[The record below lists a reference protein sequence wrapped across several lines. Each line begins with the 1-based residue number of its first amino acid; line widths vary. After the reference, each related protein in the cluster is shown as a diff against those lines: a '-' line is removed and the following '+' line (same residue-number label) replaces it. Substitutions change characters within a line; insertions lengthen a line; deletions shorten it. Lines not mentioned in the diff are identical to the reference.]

1 MTVPV
6 RILGIDPGLR
16 RTGWGV
22 VTVTGTKLAYVDC
35 GVVTSDGDL
44 PLALRLR
51 ELHEGITRVVQGFA
65 PDEVA
70 VEETFVNKDAQAT
83 LKLGHARAVALL
95 VPALAG
101 LPVSEYAANLVKKTV
116 CGAGHADKVQI
127 QAMVKF
133 LMPKAEFKTADA
145 ADALAIAVTHAN
157 HRASHALT
165 RRHAPVPGM
174 STLAAAR
181 IAAALAKASARTPRL
196 HPGPAK
202 G

>member
-1 MTVPV
+1 MSIPV

-22 VTVTGTKLAYVDC
+22 VTATGTKLAYVDC

-51 ELHEGITRVVQGFA
+51 ELYEGITRIIEAFR
-65 PDEVA
+65 PDEVS

-83 LKLGHARAVALL
+83 LKLGHARAMALL

-101 LPVSEYAANLVKKTV
+101 VPVYEYAANLIKKTV
-116 CGAGHADKVQI
+116 AGSGHAEKTQI

-133 LMPKAEFKTADA
+133 LLPKAEFKLADA
-145 ADALAIAVTHAN
+145 ADALAIAITHN
-157 HRASHALT
+157 SHRGAHAL
-165 RRHAPVPGM
+165 RRDHLLPAGVSGP
-174 STLAAAR
+174 AAAR
-181 IAAALAKASARTPRL
+181 IAAALARQ
-196 HPGPAK
+196 G
-202 G
+202 

>member
-1 MTVPV
+1 MTIPV

-22 VTVTGTKLAYVDC
+22 ITLIGAKLAYVDC

-44 PLALRLR
+44 SLALRLR
-51 ELHEGITRVVQGFA
+51 ELHEGISGIVGRFA

-101 LPVSEYAANLVKKTV
+101 IPVSEYAANLVKKSV
-116 CGAGHADKVQI
+116 AGSGHAEKGQI

-133 LMPKAEFKTADA
+133 LMPKASFTVADA
-145 ADALAIAVTHAN
+145 ADALAIAITHAN
-157 HRASHALT
+157 HRNAHALKRT
-165 RRHAPVPGM
+165 HAPGAIPDR
-174 STLAAAR
+174 AAAR
-181 IAAALAKASARTPRL
+181 IAAALAK
-196 HPGPAK
+196 G
-202 G
+202 

>member
-1 MTVPV
+1 MTASV

-22 VTVTGTKLAYVDC
+22 ITVTGTKLAYVDC

-51 ELHEGITRVVQGFA
+51 ELHEGISRVVGGFS

-157 HRASHALT
+157 HRASHALKS
-165 RRHAPVPGM
+165 RHAPVPGM
-174 STLAAAR
+174 SALAAAR
-181 IAAALAKASARTPRL
+181 IAAALAKA
-196 HPGPAK
+196 G
-202 G
+202 

>member
-1 MTVPV
+1 MSAPV

-22 VTVTGTKLAYVDC
+22 IEAAGTKLAYIGC

-51 ELHEGITRVVQGFA
+51 ELYEGITRTVEAFR
-65 PDEVA
+65 PDEVS

-101 LPVSEYAANLVKKTV
+101 VPVFEYSANLIKKTV
-116 CGAGHADKVQI
+116 AGSGHAEKVQI

-133 LMPKAEFKTADA
+133 LLPKAEFKLADA
-145 ADALAIAVTHAN
+145 ADALAIAITHAN
-157 HRASHALT
+157 HRGAHAL
-165 RRHAPVPGM
+165 RSAHLPAGVGGP
-174 STLAAAR
+174 AAAR
-181 IAAALAKASARTPRL
+181 IAAALAR
-196 HPGPAK
+196 G
-202 G
+202 

>member
-1 MTVPV
+1 MTLPV

-22 VTVTGTKLAYVDC
+22 VTATGTKLAYVDC

-51 ELHEGITRVVQGFA
+51 ELYEGITRIVESFR
-65 PDEVA
+65 PDEVS

-83 LKLGHARAVALL
+83 LKLGHARAMALL

-101 LPVSEYAANLVKKTV
+101 TPVFEYSANLIKKTV
-116 CGAGHADKVQI
+116 SGSGHAEKAQI

-133 LMPKAEFKTADA
+133 LLPLAQFKVADA
-145 ADALAIAVTHAN
+145 ADALAIAITHN
-157 HRASHALT
+157 SHRGGHALK
-165 RRHAPVPGM
+165 RQHAPVAGA
-174 STLAAAR
+174 SSLAAAR
-181 IAAALAKASARTPRL
+181 IAAALARN
-196 HPGPAK
+196 
-202 G
+202 